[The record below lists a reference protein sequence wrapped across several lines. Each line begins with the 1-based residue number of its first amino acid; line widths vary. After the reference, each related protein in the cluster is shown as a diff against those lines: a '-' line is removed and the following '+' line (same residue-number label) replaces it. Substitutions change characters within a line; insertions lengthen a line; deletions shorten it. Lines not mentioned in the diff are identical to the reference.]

1 MLENDYGIEI
11 YSFEFWYISLS
22 MHFTTIHYSVSISS
36 FCLFMWFVHFR
47 EGTNNIPR
55 TGKMLSVHVKSL
67 EYLYL
72 RKLFFHTVDEKKR
85 SEYLLIFYCCVSL
98 LPFFF
103 FFLAEKEHNH
113 HCLFQY
119 YLVTELAGWWLL
131 TLRVLEKTLKRVN
144 AERRPSSSKAKQNF
158 ADDFTSP
165 EFHTEL

>member
-72 RKLFFHTVDEKKR
+72 RKLFFHTVDEKKEEWI
-85 SEYLLIFYCCVSL
+85 SIDILLLCFFIA
-98 LPFFF
+98 FFF
-103 FFLAEKEHNH
+103 FFFAEKEHNH

-119 YLVTELAGWWLL
+119 YLVSVLAGWWLL
-131 TLRVLEKTLKRVN
+131 TLRVLKKTLKRVN